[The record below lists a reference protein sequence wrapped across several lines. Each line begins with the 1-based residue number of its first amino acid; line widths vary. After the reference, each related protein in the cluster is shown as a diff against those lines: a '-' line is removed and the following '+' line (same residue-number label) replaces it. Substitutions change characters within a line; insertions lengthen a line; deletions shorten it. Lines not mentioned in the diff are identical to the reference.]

1 MAGDAPPATVRLPP
15 DGCGAFNGQSGAA
28 ADADGGDAQR
38 AQVAQHQG
46 AATDRC
52 RARVSRRA
60 GKVKYAATGLEQAQR
75 SALFWIVPPN
85 VLEPLLLP
93 TVKMGVPPATVSTV
107 PVPKRPLMAA
117 LYVFRSNV
125 PPPSVMLPELAIW
138 LAPPSCRVEPAAT
151 LAMAD
156 AAMPLLWLR
165 MTAPLPTLSARL
177 ELAAAPARV
186 TMPPPPVASMPPVP
200 VKVPLKI
207 EVPLVMTS
215 PPEKLMLAFSA
226 VMLCSVPAEKLK
238 MKLALLVPVFMKLL
252 LVPVEMKLPPMLST
266 PPVRLMVA
274 VPQSTPMVMGPPRVR
289 LAGGTGG
296 AKVQRAAL
304 DC

>member
-1 MAGDAPPATVRLPP
+1 
-15 DGCGAFNGQSGAA
+15 
-28 ADADGGDAQR
+28 
-38 AQVAQHQG
+38 
-46 AATDRC
+46 
-52 RARVSRRA
+52 
-60 GKVKYAATGLEQAQR
+60 
-75 SALFWIVPPN
+75 
-85 VLEPLLLP
+85 
-93 TVKMGVPPATVSTV
+93 
-107 PVPKRPLMAA
+107 MAA

-125 PPPSVMLPELAIW
+125 PPPSVTLPELAIW

-177 ELAAAPARV
+177 ELAAVPARV
-186 TMPPPPVASMPPVP
+186 IVPTPPVASVPPVP
-200 VKVPLKI
+200 VKAPLNI
-207 EVPLVMTS
+207 ELLFVMTA

-226 VMLCSVPAEKLK
+226 VMPCSVPAEKLK

-274 VPQSTPMVMGPPRVR
+274 VPQFTPMVMGALERQR
-289 LAGGTGG
+289 AGAG
-296 AKVQRAAL
+296 ASGKVQGAAL
-304 DC
+304 GC